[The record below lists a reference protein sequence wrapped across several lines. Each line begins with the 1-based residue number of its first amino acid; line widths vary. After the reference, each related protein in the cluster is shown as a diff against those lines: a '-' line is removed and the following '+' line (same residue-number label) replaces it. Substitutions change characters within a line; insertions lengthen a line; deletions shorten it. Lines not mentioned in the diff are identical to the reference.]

1 LQLPGFRIDT
11 LAFNKESLAF
21 YIIEYKKDR
30 NFSVIDQGVA
40 YLNLMLIHKAEFLYV
55 YYQKT
60 SQQLK
65 KEDVDWSQS
74 RIIFI
79 TPEFTKYQ
87 QQAIGF
93 KDLGIQLWEVH
104 KYNDGALTFNEVKP
118 FTVTKENIA
127 TITRNSAMVKR
138 VSEEI
143 HVYTED
149 DIVKLCGDKIR
160 DLYSE
165 MKSAVLGLG
174 TDVTIHPT
182 KKIYCISP

>member
-1 LQLPGFRIDT
+1 MRIFLTKGSKLVENAEEQFLTEKAQTLTEQNLQENFNLEFVASELQLPGFRIDT
-11 LAFNKESLAF
+11 LSFNKESSAF

-40 YLNLMLIHKAEFLYV
+40 YLNLILIHKAEFLYA

-60 SQQLK
+60 SQQLE

-93 KDLGIQLWEVH
+93 KDLRF
-104 KYNDGALTFNEVKP
+104 KVK
-118 FTVTKENIA
+118 A
-127 TITRNSAMVKR
+127 
-138 VSEEI
+138 
-143 HVYTED
+143 
-149 DIVKLCGDKIR
+149 
-160 DLYSE
+160 
-165 MKSAVLGLG
+165 
-174 TDVTIHPT
+174 
-182 KKIYCISP
+182 